1 MDKAEKEEKAKD
13 LVEKCDIIQK
23 TILWWE
29 EECDK
34 ALNEL
39 EVAEAAGDETK
50 IEEFVKRI
58 EMLLHRSALEK
69 IELDKLEQKINKF
82 LSENKDEK

>member
-1 MDKAEKEEKAKD
+1 MNKAEKDEKAKD
-13 LVEKCDIIQK
+13 LVEKCDTIQK

-58 EMLLHRSALEK
+58 EMLLRRSALEK

>member
-1 MDKAEKEEKAKD
+1 MNKAEKDEKAKD
-13 LVEKCDIIQK
+13 LVEKCDTIQK

-58 EMLLHRSALEK
+58 EMLLRRSALEK
-69 IELDKLEQKINKF
+69 IELDKLEEKINKF
-82 LSENKDEK
+82 LSEGKDES

>member
-29 EECDK
+29 EECEK
-34 ALNEL
+34 TLKEL

-50 IEEFVKRI
+50 TEELVKRL
-58 EMLLHRSALEK
+58 EMLLRRSALEK
-69 IELDKLEQKINKF
+69 IELDKLEQKINRF
-82 LSENKDEK
+82 LSENKNEK